1 MIRILKHFIFTFI
14 VTAITFTFGCRAS
27 DPIPQRISAPIVSV
41 EDIINDTKEG
51 NQSYEGKIVKVNG
64 TVVSNSLDLIKL
76 ETGSSISSFYI
87 SHEVSP
93 IPFLPYYVDENYDF
107 TLYIDIQNNYIIK
120 KEVFANLASTEI
132 IQVTIESLE
141 DQMGLDSKIYVG
153 YPIRLTA
160 KIEIDD
166 FNRII
171 KIVNGEGKLL
181 LFFSFDENTYIEGQT
196 YTFLLFV
203 YKMSQYE
210 VNVYL
215 LKP

>member
-14 VTAITFTFGCRAS
+14 VTAIAFAFGCRAS

-64 TVVSNSLDLIKL
+64 TVVSNQLDLIKL

-107 TLYIDIQNNYIIK
+107 TLYIEMQDNYIIK

-132 IQVTIESLE
+132 KQVTIESLE
-141 DQMGLDSKIYVG
+141 DQMRLGFKSYVG

-203 YKMSQYE
+203 YEMSKAE